1 MARDLLE
8 PILDGGIRNPYYF
21 EGRLLTA
28 EALRADQQAHRARQR
43 RLGRAIGAGVVEGLF
58 VTVES
63 RGSGEDSPVLG
74 IAPGLAINGKGDT
87 LEIATCESIGL
98 TRAPRTPG
106 AAPCLFRDCIPP
118 TVGIEATGEGFYVL
132 VLSPVSGYGER
143 APMSGLGEPKAG
155 AGCGSRW
162 VIEGVQLRLEP
173 LDPLAASGVADA
185 TRELLQD
192 ELLGATAEPRLA
204 RLRNVLAHLCLGTEQ
219 LPDFAADPFAR
230 AVAPGGAGTRP
241 ALTTYGVLDDLAA
254 AGRLTDCDVP
264 LALLDWRLDGLSW
277 LDNWAVRR
285 RPAPPATAA
294 AFPTLSAGR
303 RRAEAEAAFLQFQ
316 EQLAGLLRDVPNP
329 AAIRARESF
338 RWLPPA
344 GLLPLAG
351 GARPGIAHP
360 AFWTGLT
367 VRGEPVPGQ
376 PALYIDGAR
385 LGELL
390 AAALAQP
397 PIDLESGEVIWAYR
411 VRQNHPLPATGE
423 SEPPYLV
430 FASGHLP
437 FIGTARFDLAR
448 WDRSNYGL
456 L

>member
-8 PILDGGIRNPYYF
+8 PILDDGIRNPHYF

-28 EALRADQQAHRARQR
+28 EALRADQEAHRARQR
-43 RLGRAIGAGVVEGLF
+43 RLGRAIGAGVAEGLF

-63 RGSGEDSPVLG
+63 RGSGQASPVLS

-87 LEIATCESIGL
+87 LALAACLSIGL
-98 TRAPRTPG
+98 TKSPAAPG
-106 AAPCLFRDCIPP
+106 AGPCLFRDCLPP
-118 TVGIEATGEGFYVL
+118 SVGIEATGEGFYVL
-132 VLSPVSGYGER
+132 VLSPVARFGER
-143 APMSGLGEPKAG
+143 APMSGLSEPKAG

-162 VIEGVQLRLEP
+162 AIEGVQLRLEP
-173 LDPLAASGVADA
+173 LDPLAASGVSDA

-192 ELLGATAEPRLA
+192 ELLGATAEPDLS

-219 LPDFAADPFAR
+219 LPGFAVDPFAR
-230 AVAPGGAGTRP
+230 VVAPGGGTTRP
-241 ALTTYGVLDDLAA
+241 ALTAYGALDDLLGR
-254 AGRLTDCDVP
+254 GRLSDCDVP
-264 LALLDWRLDGLSW
+264 LALLDWRLDGVSW

-285 RPAPPATAA
+285 RPAPPPTSGEW
-294 AFPTLSAGR
+294 PTLSGGR
-303 RRAEAEAAFLQFQ
+303 QRAEAEAAFFQFQ

-329 AAIRARESF
+329 AALRARESF

-344 GLLPLAG
+344 GLVPLTG
-351 GARPGIAHP
+351 GALPGIAHP

-367 VRGEPVPGQ
+367 VRGVPVPGE

-385 LGELL
+385 LDELL
-390 AAALAQP
+390 AAALDHP
-397 PIDLESGEVIWAYR
+397 PIDLESDEVIWAYR
-411 VRQNHPLPATGE
+411 VRQNDPLPGNGA
-423 SEPPYLV
+423 SAPPYLV

-437 FIGTARFDLAR
+437 FAGTARFDLAR
-448 WDRSNYGL
+448 WDRSNFGL